1 MLASP
6 DYPALLLRE
15 NHSNSF
21 HLPQVC
27 LCCASDRDHH
37 GDIEKGEEQDRE
49 EEEDKEGDLMDWVPL
64 KQKVHRKM
72 FSLGKST
79 SGMSSM
85 AQKADS
91 GAGGPSG

>member
-1 MLASP
+1 M
-6 DYPALLLRE
+6 
-15 NHSNSF
+15 
-21 HLPQVC
+21 PQVC

-37 GDIEKGEEQDRE
+37 GDIEEGEEQDGE

-64 KQKVHRKM
+64 KAQSICEEMFRLRKR
-72 FSLGKST
+72 T